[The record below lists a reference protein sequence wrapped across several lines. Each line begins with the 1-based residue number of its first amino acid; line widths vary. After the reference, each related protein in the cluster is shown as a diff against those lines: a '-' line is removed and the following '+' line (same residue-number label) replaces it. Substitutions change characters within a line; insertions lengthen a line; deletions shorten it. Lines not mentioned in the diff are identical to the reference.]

1 MTGTAD
7 EPQIKASLDSLME
20 GSLRDIGIPPRP
32 AILERISSEMLREE
46 PDYKRLATI
55 IGADVALSAGLIKTA
70 NSPFFGYRIRARTIN
85 EALMLLGLD
94 VASRALAGII
104 LRRVFPNS
112 LHLER
117 FWDASARIA
126 RVSGWLA
133 RRVGNH
139 KLRPD
144 DAYTFGLFRDCGI
157 PVLMMRFPEYRG
169 ILARANSE
177 EELGFTAI
185 EEVQLPTNH
194 AIVGCMLAHSW
205 WLPEEIYLAIRYHH
219 DPKVIATPSITP
231 PLTSRYRIA
240 ISQFAEHLVQRHTGL
255 SHTREWPKL
264 GEACLKLLDIAEDD
278 IEDILAEAV
287 PVIAAEE

>member
-1 MTGTAD
+1 MTGSAD
-7 EPQIKASLDSLME
+7 TRSIDSSIDTLME
-20 GSLRDIGIPPRP
+20 GALKDIAIPPRP
-32 AILERISSEMLREE
+32 AILERISSEMLKDE
-46 PDYKRLATI
+46 PDYKRLANI
-55 IGADVALSAGLIKTA
+55 ISADVALSAGLIKTA

-94 VASRALAGII
+94 VASRVLAGLI
-104 LRRVFPNS
+104 LRQVFPSS
-112 LHLER
+112 LHLDR
-117 FWDASARIA
+117 FWDSSARIA

-157 PVLMMRFPEYRG
+157 PVLMMRFPEYRE

-177 EELGFTAI
+177 EKLGFTAI
-185 EEVQLPTNH
+185 EEAQLPTNH
-194 AIVGCMLAHSW
+194 AIVGYSLAHSW
-205 WLPEEIYLAIRYHH
+205 WLPEEIYLGIRYHH
-219 DPKVIATPSITP
+219 DAAILATPALTP

-240 ISQFAEHLVQRHTGL
+240 ISQFAEYLVQRQTGL
-255 SHTREWPKL
+255 SHTLEWPKL
-264 GEACLKLLDIAEDD
+264 GEACLKLLDIGEDD
-278 IEDILAEAV
+278 IEEIVAEAV

>member
-1 MTGTAD
+1 
-7 EPQIKASLDSLME
+7 ME
-20 GSLRDIGIPPRP
+20 GSFKDIEIPPRP

-157 PVLMMRFPEYRG
+157 PVLIMRFPEYRG

-177 EELGFTAI
+177 EKLGFTAI
-185 EEVQLPTNH
+185 EEEQLPTNH
-194 AIVGCMLAHSW
+194 AMVGCMLAHSW

-219 DPKVIATPSITP
+219 DPAVIATPSITP

-240 ISQFAEHLVQRHTGL
+240 ISQFAEHLVQRQSGL
-255 SHTREWPKL
+255 SHTQEWPKL

-287 PVIAAEE
+287 PVITAEE

>member
-1 MTGTAD
+1 MTGTA
-7 EPQIKASLDSLME
+7 ETPPTRSSVDSLME
-20 GSLRDIGIPPRP
+20 GSFKDIEIPPRP
-32 AILERISSEMLREE
+32 AILERISSEMLKDE
-46 PDYKRLATI
+46 PDYKRLANI
-55 IGADVALSAGLIKTA
+55 ISADVSLSAGLIKTA

-94 VASRALAGII
+94 IASRALAGII
-104 LRRVFPNS
+104 LRKVFPKS

-177 EELGFTAI
+177 ENLGFTAV

-194 AIVGCMLAHSW
+194 AVVGCALTQSW
-205 WLPEEIYLAIRYHH
+205 WLPEEICLAIRHHH
-219 DPKVIATPSITP
+219 DSSVIATPSITP

-240 ISQFAEHLVQRHTGL
+240 ISQFAEYLVQRQSGL
-255 SHTREWPKL
+255 SHTHEWPKL
-264 GEACLKLLDIAEDD
+264 GEACLKLLAIAEDD
-278 IEDILAEAV
+278 VEDILAEAA
-287 PVIAAEE
+287 PVIAADE

>member
-1 MTGTAD
+1 MTDTAD
-7 EPQIKASLDSLME
+7 APQTQSSVDTLME
-20 GSLRDIGIPPRP
+20 STLKDIGIPPRP
-32 AILERISSEMLREE
+32 AILARISSEMLRDE
-46 PDYKRLATI
+46 PDYKRLANI
-55 IGADVALSAGLIKTA
+55 ISADVSLSAGLIKTA

-94 VASRALAGII
+94 VASQAIAGII
-104 LRRVFPNS
+104 LRKVFPSS

-126 RVSGWLA
+126 RVSGWLT
-133 RRVGNH
+133 RHVGNH

-177 EELGFTAI
+177 EKLGFTAV
-185 EEVQLPTNH
+185 EEAQLPTNH
-194 AIVGCMLAHSW
+194 AMVGSLLAQSW
-205 WLPEEIYLAIRYHH
+205 WLPEEICLAIRHHH
-219 DPKVIATPSITP
+219 DSIVIATPSITP

-240 ISQFAEHLVQRHTGL
+240 ISQFAEHLVQRQTRL
-255 SHTREWPKL
+255 SDTREWPKL

-278 IEDILAEAV
+278 VEDILAEAA

>member
-1 MTGTAD
+1 MTGTA
-7 EPQIKASLDSLME
+7 ETPQTQSSVDTLME
-20 GSLRDIGIPPRP
+20 STLKDIGIPPRP
-32 AILERISSEMLREE
+32 AILERISSEMLRDD

-55 IGADVALSAGLIKTA
+55 IGADVSLSAGLIKTA

-177 EELGFTAI
+177 EKLGFTAI
-185 EEVQLPTNH
+185 EEAQLPTNH

-219 DPKVIATPSITP
+219 DPAVIATPSITP

-255 SHTREWPKL
+255 GHTREWPKL

-287 PVIAAEE
+287 PVITAEE

>member
-157 PVLMMRFPEYRG
+157 PVLMMRFPEYKG

-219 DPKVIATPSITP
+219 DPKVIATPSIPP

-240 ISQFAEHLVQRHTGL
+240 ISQFAENLVQRHTGL
-255 SHTREWPKL
+255 SHTHEWPKL

-278 IEDILAEAV
+278 IEDILAEAI

>member
-1 MTGTAD
+1 MTDTAD
-7 EPQIKASLDSLME
+7 APQTQSSVDTLME
-20 GSLRDIGIPPRP
+20 STLKDIGIPPRP
-32 AILERISSEMLREE
+32 AILERISSEMLRDE
-46 PDYKRLATI
+46 PDYKRLANI
-55 IGADVALSAGLIKTA
+55 ISADVSLSAGLIKTA

-94 VASRALAGII
+94 VASRAIAGII
-104 LRRVFPNS
+104 LRKVFPSS

-126 RVSGWLA
+126 RVSGWLT
-133 RRVGNH
+133 RHVGNH

-177 EELGFTAI
+177 EKLGFTAI
-185 EEVQLPTNH
+185 EEAQLPTNH
-194 AIVGCMLAHSW
+194 AMVGSLLAQSW
-205 WLPEEIYLAIRYHH
+205 WLPEEICLAIRHHH
-219 DPKVIATPSITP
+219 DSKVIATPAITP

-240 ISQFAEHLVQRHTGL
+240 ISQFAEHLVQRQTRL
-255 SHTREWPKL
+255 SDTREWPKL

-278 IEDILAEAV
+278 VEDILAEAA

>member
-7 EPQIKASLDSLME
+7 APQIKSSVDTLME
-20 GSLRDIGIPPRP
+20 GSFKDIEIPPRP
-32 AILERISSEMLREE
+32 AILERISSEMLKDE

-55 IGADVALSAGLIKTA
+55 IGADVALAAGLIKTA

-104 LRRVFPNS
+104 LRQVFPSS
-112 LHLER
+112 LRLER

-157 PVLMMRFPEYRG
+157 PVLMMRFPEYKG

-278 IEDILAEAV
+278 IEDILAEAI

>member
-157 PVLMMRFPEYRG
+157 PVLMMRFPEYKG

-219 DPKVIATPSITP
+219 DPKVIATPSIPP

>member
-1 MTGTAD
+1 MTGTAGT
-7 EPQIKASLDSLME
+7 PPIRSSVDSLME
-20 GSLRDIGIPPRP
+20 GSFKDIEIPPRP

-112 LHLER
+112 LQLER

-133 RRVGNH
+133 RQVGNH

-185 EEVQLPTNH
+185 EEAQLPTNH

-219 DPKVIATPSITP
+219 DPAVIATPSITP

-255 SHTREWPKL
+255 GHTREWPKL

>member
-157 PVLMMRFPEYRG
+157 PVLMMRFPEYKG

-278 IEDILAEAV
+278 IEDILAEAI

>member
-185 EEVQLPTNH
+185 EEAQLPTNH

-219 DPKVIATPSITP
+219 DSAVIATPSITP

-255 SHTREWPKL
+255 SHTHEWPKL

>member
-1 MTGTAD
+1 MTDTAD
-7 EPQIKASLDSLME
+7 APQTQSSVDTLME
-20 GSLRDIGIPPRP
+20 STLKDIGIPPRP
-32 AILERISSEMLREE
+32 AILERISSEMLRDE
-46 PDYKRLATI
+46 PDYKRLANI
-55 IGADVALSAGLIKTA
+55 ISADVSLSAGLIKTA

-94 VASRALAGII
+94 VASRAIAGII
-104 LRRVFPNS
+104 LRKVFPSS

-117 FWDASARIA
+117 FWDTSARIA

-177 EELGFTAI
+177 EKLGFTAV
-185 EEVQLPTNH
+185 EEAQLPTNH
-194 AIVGCMLAHSW
+194 AMVGSLLAQSW
-205 WLPEEIYLAIRYHH
+205 WLPEEICLAIRHHH
-219 DPKVIATPSITP
+219 DSIVIATPSITP

-240 ISQFAEHLVQRHTGL
+240 ISQFAEHLVQRQTRL
-255 SHTREWPKL
+255 SDTREWPKL

-278 IEDILAEAV
+278 VEDILAEAA

>member
-1 MTGTAD
+1 MTGTA
-7 EPQIKASLDSLME
+7 ETPQTQSSVDTLME
-20 GSLRDIGIPPRP
+20 STLKDIGIPPRP
-32 AILERISSEMLREE
+32 AILERISSEMLRDD

-55 IGADVALSAGLIKTA
+55 IGADVSLSAGLIKTA

-104 LRRVFPNS
+104 LRKVFPSS
-112 LHLER
+112 LRLER

-157 PVLMMRFPEYRG
+157 PVLMMRFPEYRE
-169 ILARANSE
+169 ILARANGE
-177 EELGFTAI
+177 EKLSFTAI
-185 EEVQLPTNH
+185 EEAQLPTNH
-194 AIVGCMLAHSW
+194 AMVGCLLAQSW
-205 WLPEEIYLAIRYHH
+205 WLPEELCLAIRHHH
-219 DPKVIATPSITP
+219 DAGVVATPSITP

-240 ISQFAEHLVQRHTGL
+240 ISQFAEHLVQRHTGF

-264 GEACLKLLDIAEDD
+264 GDACLKLLDIAEDD
-278 IEDILAEAV
+278 IEDVLAEAA
-287 PVIAAEE
+287 PVIEAEE